1 MKQQASRTRRL
12 DLINSMKHGEQKRIA
27 AICGCSRSYV
37 SSVLNGYRNQ
47 SNELGTNIIRLAERA
62 AADAYFLKRKQR
74 F

>member
-1 MKQQASRTRRL
+1 MGKQTPRSRRL

-27 AICGCSRSYV
+27 EILGCSRGYV
-37 SSVLNGYRNQ
+37 SSVLNGARNQ

>member
-1 MKQQASRTRRL
+1 MKNQQPRSRRL
-12 DLINSMKHGEQKRIA
+12 DLINSMKYGEQKRIA
-27 AICGCSRSYV
+27 EILGCSRGYV
-37 SSVLNGYRNQ
+37 SSVLNGARNQ